1 MKKSSY
7 VVKLTN
13 AEAKRLAQY
22 IKENGGGKKVG
33 ELFGVDPC
41 TLSRTLNQHTAPSP
55 MLRAK
60 LSEVEVI
67 RA

>member
-7 VVKLTN
+7 VVKLTD

-22 IKENGGGKKVG
+22 IKKNGGGKKVG

-41 TLSRTLNQHTAPSP
+41 TLSRTLNQRTAPSP
-55 MLRAK
+55 MLRSK
-60 LSEVEVI
+60 LADVEVI
-67 RA
+67 KS